1 MDKQRKNLLVFGY
14 GLAVILTFI
23 GTRLGIKHGWSFL
36 PCVLI
41 AAAVCFAYLSR
52 FGLDLLK
59 PIYSGWMKV
68 AHLIGE
74 IITTIILSLLF
85 FTMFGLVGIILRII
99 RKDLLDRKIET
110 SRDSYWINREPED
123 FDKKNYL
130 RQF

>member
-14 GLAVILTFI
+14 GLALILSFI
-23 GTRLGIKHGWSFL
+23 GIRLGIKNGWEFL
-36 PCVLI
+36 SWILI
-41 AAAVCFAYLSR
+41 AASIIFVCLTVFR
-52 FGLDLLK
+52 LDVLK
-59 PIYSGWMKV
+59 PIYTGWMKV

-85 FTMFGLVGIILRII
+85 FVVFGLAGIILRII

-110 SRDSYWINREPED
+110 SRNSYWINREPED